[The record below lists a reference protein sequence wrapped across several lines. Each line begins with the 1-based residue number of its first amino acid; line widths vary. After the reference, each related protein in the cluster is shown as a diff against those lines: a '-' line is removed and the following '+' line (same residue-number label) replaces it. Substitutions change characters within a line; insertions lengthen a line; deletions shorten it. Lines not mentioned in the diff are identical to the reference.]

1 MSPGQARWF
10 HEHHIW
16 RKEPM
21 YLLQGDNEVDRER
34 AADAAT
40 VHLLHLQFILAQVVA
55 VDTDLARL
63 VFDNDDFSPGSR
75 KPPGDMQKERRFA
88 GANIICN
95 ADRHSP
101 MCARR
106 HCAVESLGA
115 GLSPYPE
122 TGADPTKIK

>member
-1 MSPGQARWF
+1 
-10 HEHHIW
+10 
-16 RKEPM
+16 M

-101 MCARR
+101 MCAWPK
-106 HCAVESLGA
+106 CESSA
-115 GLSPYPE
+115 RAR
-122 TGADPTKIK
+122 TGIIANWMKPAIISSARP